1 MYLFIYYLRENRM
14 GFICCNEFTLK
25 ISFISFGFRNDKSVR
40 CVSSLR
46 HRVTFNLR
54 GVIKMLSLL
63 GNFMELY

>member
-1 MYLFIYYLRENRM
+1 M